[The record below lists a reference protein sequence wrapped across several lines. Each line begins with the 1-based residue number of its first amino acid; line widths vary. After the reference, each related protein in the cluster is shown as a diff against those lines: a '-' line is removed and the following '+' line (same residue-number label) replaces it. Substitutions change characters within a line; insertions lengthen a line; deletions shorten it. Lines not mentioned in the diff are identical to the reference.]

1 MLRLTHITNLSS
13 VLLAAFF
20 TIVHF
25 PPQPTAACADEPPA
39 DSEVADDLQRLPTDR
54 AALRELDRLQEAIDS
69 PDAENFRSSLRVLR
83 AADPGLMTQ
92 SNGNFQPL
100 HRTLTLLLSELPPEL
115 AAARDSDDGS
125 ARAELQ
131 RTLLNPDPVE
141 LLNLLQRCN
150 GTPTSRSILLLLARI
165 HEDRGERAAARYWLM
180 PLLKSPPPGPPPH
193 VLALQRRL
201 ETPETNPPEAQQP
214 GPQKPAETLAAQP
227 ATIGNSLPHGHSS
240 DLPRNIQW
248 TRSLPLHDTARRTL
262 QEYVATATANS
273 TVPWCVF
280 TPLADQD
287 CIYVR
292 SQSLI
297 TALDRKTGRTLWTRN
312 LRPNSLPVNNSP
324 WSSRMIQPFPNN
336 VGSSRTNPTREPHS
350 WQLAMDAERLY
361 VISTEIDVLN
371 QFRDEES
378 LRVRVL
384 IGRDE
389 NNRRKPQEFSAIDKQ
404 TGRRLW
410 TVGGEPVE
418 ALFGNPL
425 SLCWFP
431 GLPVVQGGD
440 VCLLAEKE
448 GQISLVCLT
457 AKDGSLQWQIPI
469 VFPENNI
476 DLDFF
481 RQLLSAQLT
490 VHNGILL
497 ASTTTGW
504 SFAIDLLTRSVLWAR
519 QIAPDSAGQTPGSRN
534 GRIIFRQQIVR
545 GRPVNSAT
553 ANRNRRSERPLVIG
567 DEVLWA
573 LNEVPQITVTSLLT
587 GEISRRLTTSDPALI
602 LWADSEV
609 IVAASASEIAA
620 WQTADFSTRWKSQL
634 SSRLAVPV
642 GTAVRRRD
650 QLLIPAADGSLQI
663 RSLSTGQLVDS
674 IPYLRPVQQPGT
686 LAAIDS
692 DLISAGPGYLTLAA
706 ARQPQPQP
714 GEDPIEQAA
723 FSLATNQPAEA
734 LRLIDKVTPNPLIEE
749 QLSHLRFRAA
759 LCLFARNSTNPAAE
773 LEQLRSFAGPAP
785 EQAIATWLRL
795 SDARLPQDST
805 RVRQLLEA
813 LQLPPSVLSIELPDT
828 PQLLETAKVGGIENI
843 LAAPAIATGLET
855 LRWPLKSLILQQIET
870 LLNGPDS
877 EPRSTLLSSL
887 SQLPDHSLCSLVS
900 ASLTS
905 ECLSRAE
912 QQLKAGPPSEITIHL
927 LFAAAENIKIEQQP
941 DARNSAL
948 NRLTQLF
955 DLASS
960 LASTNPAHNPFEQSL
975 LTQLIRSLAKEV
987 CQPTKFVP
995 RENENSLAPLPTAAA
1010 SWQPVADSSWNLIPV
1025 NTNGQINLRSS
1036 ATRNLRTALASD
1048 PVLNFCR
1055 WTSQPESGEFVAQP
1069 AGESPQGSWRLRLQS
1084 PDQQI
1089 LSPDESLLRCGSV
1102 VIHRSHSAIT
1112 AFSLLDHRWLW
1123 SRSDFNVA
1131 WSSAVPANF
1140 TDFNIE
1146 REGRTVHE
1154 PGRRLAGYSN
1164 RWLCLMTDSS
1174 LEVLDLLTG
1183 EQRWH
1188 IKSQG
1193 LSTHTFACDNA
1204 IIART
1209 DESQAAPAQQAAR
1222 NTVLTLNPHTGRP
1235 LPKKAATVSVDEQQ
1249 EFRLP
1254 AGARLAALNRSLI
1267 RSSGNYLVAWDPD
1280 SQLDNIKTL
1289 EWIDALSL
1297 DTVHKIPLSD
1307 FAAAQFLDS
1316 RLIAVFT
1323 STGNV
1328 LLIDLLTAHVQT
1340 LEGAGKVPELPD
1352 LQPTEIG
1359 ASIDAGSLYLFRN
1372 SDTQNGGIRPS
1383 TFYNIPTTLVQQQLR
1398 SIDRQTGKLRWAIPV
1413 NTPTWFVF
1421 DHSSNPVLLALL
1433 IDPNGQAP
1441 NNVLQG
1447 LANAASPLITVRGLS
1462 KFYGRELFR
1471 CPIVSQFPVP
1481 GLRLSVP
1488 ETTRMELEA
1497 FGNRV
1502 RLLAITP
1509 PAR

>member
-1 MLRLTHITNLSS
+1 MLRLTHIANPARI
-13 VLLAAFF
+13 LLAAFF
-20 TIVHF
+20 AFVHS
-25 PPQPTAACADEPPA
+25 PSEPLSARADEPPA
-39 DSEVADDLQRLPTDR
+39 DSRVADDLQRLPTDR
-54 AALRELDRLQEAIDS
+54 AMLRELDRLQEAIDS
-69 PDAENFRSSLRVLR
+69 LDPGTFQSSLRVLR

-92 SNGNFQPL
+92 STNGFQPL
-100 HRTLTLLLSELPPEL
+100 HRTLTLLLGKLPPEL

-125 ARAELQ
+125 ARTELQ
-131 RTLLNPDPVE
+131 RTLLDPEPVE

-150 GTPTSRSILLLLARI
+150 GTPTARNILLLLARI
-165 HEDRGERAAARYWLM
+165 HEDRGELAAAKYWLL
-180 PLLKSPPPGPPPH
+180 PLLDSPPPGPPAH

-201 ETPETNPPEAQQP
+201 EAEESRAMDEREKHPA
-214 GPQKPAETLAAQP
+214 KPAASLSTPP
-227 ATIGNSLPHGHSS
+227 ATIGDSLPSGTS
-240 DLPRNIQW
+240 DQMPRNIQW

-262 QEYVATATANS
+262 QEYVSTATTSS
-273 TVPWCVF
+273 TVPWSTF
-280 TPLADQD
+280 TPLADQNGV
-287 CIYVR
+287 YVR

-312 LRPNSLPVNNSP
+312 LRPNSLPFQIPP
-324 WSSRMIQPFPNN
+324 WSSRLVQPFPNN
-336 VGSSRTNPTREPHS
+336 VGSARTNPTREPHS

-361 VISTEIDVLN
+361 VVSTEVDLLN
-371 QFRDEES
+371 QFRDDDS

-384 IGRDE
+384 LGRDE

-431 GLPVVQGGD
+431 GLPAVHGGD
-440 VCLLAEKE
+440 VCLLAEKDR
-448 GQISLVCLT
+448 QISLACLA
-457 AKDGSLQWQIPI
+457 AKDGSLQWQIPV

-504 SFAIDLLTRSVLWAR
+504 SFAIDLLTRSILWAR
-519 QIAPDSAGQTPGSRN
+519 QLSPEFVSQTPGGRN
-534 GRIIFRQQIVR
+534 GRVIFRQQIIR
-545 GRPVNSAT
+545 GRPVTSGP
-553 ANRNRRSERPLVIG
+553 ANRNRRSEMPLVIG

-573 LNEVPQITVTSLLT
+573 LNEVPQITMTSLLT
-587 GEISRRLTTSDPALI
+587 GEITRRLTTSEPTLI

-609 IVAASASEIAA
+609 LVAASAGEIAA
-620 WQTADFSTRWKSQL
+620 WQISDFSNRWKSQL
-634 SSRLAVPV
+634 NSRLAVPV
-642 GTAVRRRD
+642 GTAVRRGD

-692 DLISAGPGYLTLAA
+692 DLISAGPGYLILAA
-706 ARQPQPQP
+706 DRQPQPQP

-734 LRLIDKVTPNPLIEE
+734 LRLLDKVTSSALIEE
-749 QLSHLRFRAA
+749 QVSGLRFRAA
-759 LCLFARNSTNPAAE
+759 LCLFARSSTNPAAE
-773 LEQLRSFAGPAP
+773 LDQIRSFAGPAP

-795 SDARLPQDST
+795 SDARLPQDSA
-805 RVRQLLEA
+805 RVRLLLQA
-813 LQLPPSVLSIELPDT
+813 LQLPPSVLNIELPDT

-855 LRWPLKSLILQQIET
+855 LRWPLRSLILQQIEAV
-870 LLNGPDS
+870 LNGPDS

-887 SQLPDHSLCSLVS
+887 DQLPDQSLCSLVS
-900 ASLTS
+900 ASLTT

-912 QQLKAGPPSEITIHL
+912 RQLKAGPPSEITVHL
-927 LFAAAENIKIEQQP
+927 LFAAAENIKLEQLP
-941 DARNSAL
+941 DGRSAAL
-948 NRLTQLF
+948 TRLTQLF
-955 DLASS
+955 NLASS
-960 LASTNPAHNPFEQSL
+960 LASTNPAHNAFEQSL
-975 LTQLIRSLAKEV
+975 LTQLLQSLAREI
-987 CQPTKFVP
+987 CQPTTFVP

-1010 SWQPVADSSWNLIPV
+1010 SWQSVADTSWKLIPV

-1048 PVLNFCR
+1048 SVLNFCR

-1069 AGESPQGSWRLRLQS
+1069 AADTPQGSWRLKLQS

-1123 SRSDFNVA
+1123 SRSDFNVG
-1131 WSSAVPANF
+1131 WSSIVPNNF

-1146 REGRTVHE
+1146 REGRSLHE

-1164 RWLCLMTDSS
+1164 RWLCLMTDSR

-1183 EQRWH
+1183 EQCWH
-1188 IKSQG
+1188 MKSQG
-1193 LSTHTFACDNA
+1193 LSPHTFASSSA
-1204 IIART
+1204 IIARHE
-1209 DESQAAPAQQAAR
+1209 ESQSAPARQATR
-1222 NTVLTLNPHTGRP
+1222 NAALILNPRTGRP
-1235 LPKKAATVSVDEQQ
+1235 LPKKAATVAVDEQQ
-1249 EFRLP
+1249 DFRLP

-1280 SQLDNIKTL
+1280 SQLDDTKTL

-1297 DTVHKIPLSD
+1297 DSVHKVPLNN

-1316 RLIAVFT
+1316 QLIAVFT
-1323 STGNV
+1323 TTGNV

-1340 LEGAGKVPELPD
+1340 LEGAGKIPELPD
-1352 LQPTEIG
+1352 LMPTEIG
-1359 ASIDAGSLYLFRN
+1359 ATIDAGSLYLFRN
-1372 SDTQNGGIRPS
+1372 SDPQNGGIRPS
-1383 TFYNIPTTLVQQQLR
+1383 AFYNIPTTLVQQQLR
-1398 SIDRQTGKLRWAIPV
+1398 AIDRQTGKLRWAVPIT
-1413 NTPTWFVF
+1413 TPTWFVF

-1433 IDPNGQAP
+1433 TDSDAQAA
-1441 NNVLQG
+1441 NNPIPG
-1447 LANAASPLITVRGLS
+1447 LANAGPQITVHGLS
-1462 KFYGRELFR
+1462 KFHGKELFR

-1488 ETTRMELEA
+1488 ENARMELEA

-1502 RLLAITP
+1502 RMLPAAP
-1509 PAR
+1509 PAN